1 MATTTHMSEQNISL
15 KSVYEL
21 RVNAEDRPIRY
32 RIPHYQRGFRWESR
46 QVEQLLDDIHDFA
59 RRENPQPEDFYCL
72 QPLVLRRTDDGAYEV
87 VDGQQRLTTLLLI
100 LQHFN
105 ARLAEKY
112 RQKLYALE
120 YETRKDLSDFLA
132 DPTEERAASNIDFF
146 HINQAIKTIERWFEQ
161 REAEVET
168 IKAAMQKQAKLI
180 WYELDPSENAVAA
193 FTRLNVGK
201 IPLTNDEL
209 IRALFLRRAQA
220 KGGDPLELKI
230 AYEWDLLEK
239 ALQREDFWA
248 FLSNDVGHRGN
259 RIGYLFDL
267 VVREGGM
274 ASNGHLY
281 ATFDYFSQ
289 RLTAKDA
296 DPEKEW
302 LAIKRT
308 FMLLDEWFEDRRL
321 YHLVGF
327 LVWRKV
333 DINVLRKLARG
344 ATKKAFRQALREQIY
359 REIAREDGL
368 VQLDSEALRE
378 RIADLLADLEYG
390 RHSQRVQAILLLF
403 NLATLL
409 LHPASNMRFQFESF
423 KTGMWDIEH
432 VRSIAS
438 DRPATW
444 KRQSAWLEQCLGYL
458 QSVNDQPELQE
469 EIKRLLATDTP
480 NQVDAAFEMLYQRL
494 LKYFQEADVAEPDHT
509 AANLALL
516 DSQTNRSYKNAP
528 FAVKRQRILS
538 LDRDG
543 VFVPLCTRNVFL
555 KCYNAQVDN
564 VMFWGQDDKDGY
576 LKAIIDTLHDFFNGE
591 WIHA

>member
-1 MATTTHMSEQNISL
+1 MPEQHISL
-15 KSVYEL
+15 RSVYEL
-21 RVNAEDRPIRY
+21 RVDAADQPIRY
-32 RIPHYQRGFRWESR
+32 RIPHYQRGFRWEQR
-46 QVEQLLDDIHDFA
+46 QVEQLLEDIHDFT

-72 QPLVLRRTDDGAYEV
+72 QPLVLRQNDDAAYEV

-105 ARLAEKY
+105 DRLAEKY
-112 RQKLYALE
+112 RQKLYVLE

-132 DPTEERAASNIDFF
+132 DPTEERAASNIDFC
-146 HINQAIKTIERWFEQ
+146 HINQAIKTIEQWFEQ

-168 IKAAMQKQAKLI
+168 IKAAMQRQAKLI
-180 WYELDPSENAVAA
+180 WYELDPAENAVAA
-193 FTRLNVGK
+193 FTRLNVGR

-209 IRALFLRRAQA
+209 IRALFLRRAQL
-220 KGGDPLELKI
+220 KDGDALELKI

-239 ALQREDFWA
+239 ALQREEFWA
-248 FLSNDVGHRGN
+248 FLSNDVGHWGN

-267 VVREGGM
+267 VAREGGM
-274 ASNGHLY
+274 ASNGNPY

-289 RLTAKDA
+289 RLAAKDA
-296 DPEKEW
+296 DPETEW
-302 LAIKRT
+302 LTVKRT
-308 FMLLDEWFEDRRL
+308 FMLLEEWFEDRRL

-327 LVWRKV
+327 LVWRRV
-333 DINVLRKLARG
+333 DLNDLRKLARG
-344 ATKKAFRQALREQIY
+344 ATKKAFRQSLRELIY
-359 REIAREDGL
+359 REITREDGL
-368 VQLDSEALRE
+368 GQLDSEALRE

-390 RHSQRVQAILLLF
+390 RHSQRVQAVLLLF

-432 VRSIAS
+432 VRSIAP

-444 KRQSAWLEQCLGYL
+444 KRQKAWMEQCLGYL
-458 QSVNDQPELQE
+458 QSVNDQPELQDD
-469 EIKRLLATDTP
+469 IKRLLATDTP
-480 NQVDAAFEMLYQRL
+480 KQMDAAFESLYEQL
-494 LKYFQEADVAEPDHT
+494 LEYFQEADDAEPDHT
-509 AANLALL
+509 VANLALL

-564 VMFWGQDDKDGY
+564 VMFWGQEDKDGY
-576 LKAIIDTLHDFFNGE
+576 LKAMIDTLHDFFNGE

>member
-1 MATTTHMSEQNISL
+1 MPEQSIQL

-21 RVNAEDRPIRY
+21 RVDGEDRPIRY
-32 RIPHYQRGFRWESR
+32 RIPHYQRGFRWECR
-46 QVEQLLDDIHDFA
+46 QVEQLLNDIHDFT

-105 ARLAEKY
+105 ARLSEKY
-112 RQKLYALE
+112 RQKTYFLE
-120 YETRKDLSDFLA
+120 YETRKDLSDFLK
-132 DPTEERAASNIDFF
+132 DPSEERAASNIDYF
-146 HINQAIKTIERWFEQ
+146 HISQAIKMIERWFEQ

-168 IKAAMQKQAKLI
+168 IKAALQKQAKLI
-180 WYELDPSENAVAA
+180 WYELDPAENAVAA

-209 IRALFLRRAQA
+209 IRALFLRRAKA
-220 KGGDPLELKI
+220 KDGDPLELKI

-239 ALQREDFWA
+239 ALQREEFWA
-248 FLSNDVGHRGN
+248 FLSNDVTHRGN
-259 RIGYLFDL
+259 RISYLFDL
-267 VVREGGM
+267 VAREGGM
-274 ASNGHLY
+274 PSNGNPY

-289 RLTAKDA
+289 GLAAKDA
-296 DPEKEW
+296 DPEKRW
-302 LAIKRT
+302 LEIKRT
-308 FMLLDEWFEDRRL
+308 FMLLEEWFEDRRL

-327 LVWRKV
+327 LVWRKI

-344 ATKKAFRQALREQIY
+344 TTKKAFRQLLREQIY
-359 REIAREDGL
+359 REITREDGL
-368 VQLDSEALRE
+368 GQLDSEALRE

-390 RHSQRVQAILLLF
+390 RDTQRVQAILLLF

-423 KTGMWDIEH
+423 KREEWNIEH

-438 DRPATW
+438 ERPGTW
-444 KRQSAWLEQCLGYL
+444 KRQKAWLEQCLGYL
-458 QSVNDQPELQE
+458 ESITDQSELQE
-469 EIKRLLATDTP
+469 EIKQVLATDTP
-480 NQVDAAFEMLYQRL
+480 NQVDAAFESLYERL
-494 LKYFQEADVAEPDHT
+494 LKYFQEADDGEADHT
-509 AANLALL
+509 VANLTLL
-516 DSQTNRSYKNAP
+516 DSHTNKSYKNAP

-543 VFVPLCTRNVFL
+543 IFVPLGTRNVFL
-555 KCYNAQVDN
+555 KCYSAQVDN
-564 VMFWGQDDKDGY
+564 VMFWGEDDKEGY
-576 LKAIIDTLHDFFNGE
+576 LKAMTDTLHYFFMGE

>member
-1 MATTTHMSEQNISL
+1 MSEQSIDL

-21 RVNAEDRPIRY
+21 RVDASDQPIRY

-46 QVEQLLDDIHDFA
+46 QVEQLLEDIHEFT
-59 RRENPQPEDFYCL
+59 RRENPQPKDFYCL
-72 QPLVLRRTDDGAYEV
+72 QPLVLRPTEDGAYEV

-100 LQHFN
+100 LRHFN
-105 ARLAEKY
+105 VRLAEKY

-120 YETRKDLSDFLA
+120 YETRPSLSEFLEN
-132 DPTEERAASNIDFF
+132 PTEDRAASNIDFF
-146 HINQAIKTIERWFEQ
+146 HIDQAIKTIEVWFEQ
-161 REAEVET
+161 RDAEVET
-168 IKAAMQKQAKLI
+168 MKAALQRQAKLI
-180 WYELDPSENAVAA
+180 WYELDPAENAVAA

-209 IRALFLRRAQA
+209 IRALFLRRARVT
-220 KGGDPLELKI
+220 GTDSLELKI

-239 ALQREDFWA
+239 GLQREEFWA
-248 FLSNDVGHRGN
+248 FLSNDVTQRGN
-259 RIGYLFDL
+259 RIGYLFNL
-267 VVREGGM
+267 VAREGGM
-274 ASNGHLY
+274 NAGGNPY

-289 RLTAKDA
+289 KLNAKKA

-302 LAIKRT
+302 LAVKRT
-308 FMLLDEWFEDRRL
+308 FMLLEEWFEDRRL

-327 LVWRKV
+327 LVWRRI
-333 DINVLRKLARG
+333 DINVLRELARG
-344 ATKKAFRQALREQIY
+344 AKKKAFRQMLRERIY
-359 REIAREDGL
+359 LSITGADGL
-368 VQLDSEALRE
+368 AQLDSEALRE
-378 RIADLLADLEYG
+378 RIADLLAELEYG
-390 RHSQRVQAILLLF
+390 RHSQRVQAVLLLF

-438 DRPATW
+438 DRPGTW
-444 KRQSAWLEQCLGYL
+444 KSQSAWLEQCLGYL
-458 QSVNDQPELQE
+458 QSVNDQLELQE

-480 NQVDAAFEMLYQRL
+480 KQVDAAFESLYERL
-494 LKYFQEADVAEPDHT
+494 LKYFQEADDAEPDHT
-509 AANLALL
+509 VANLALL

-555 KCYNAQVDN
+555 KCYSAQVDN
-564 VMFWGQDDKDGY
+564 VMFWGQDDKEGY
-576 LKAIIDTLHDFFNGE
+576 LKVMTDALHDFFNGE